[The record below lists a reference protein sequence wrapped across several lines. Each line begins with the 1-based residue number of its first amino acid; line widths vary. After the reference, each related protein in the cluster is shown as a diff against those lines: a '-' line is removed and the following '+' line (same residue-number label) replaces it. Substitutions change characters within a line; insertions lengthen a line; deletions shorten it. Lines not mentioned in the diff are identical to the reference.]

1 MRALT
6 WEGKHSVEMKNVRDP
21 KILKPDDVIIKI
33 TTAAICGSDLHL
45 YNGYIPTMKKGDI
58 LGHENMGEI
67 VEIGPNV
74 KNLKVGDKIVVA
86 FDMGCGKC
94 WHCDHEEYSA
104 CDNSNPN
111 AHMAETL
118 YGSSGAGLYGYSH
131 LYGGYAGGQAEYL
144 RVPWAEVNSIVVPKG
159 IEDEKVLFLSDIFPT
174 GWMAA
179 ENANIKR
186 GDTVA
191 VWGCGPVGQ
200 LAIRSAFMLGA
211 ERVIAIDHYES
222 RLNLAAAAGAET
234 INFDK
239 TEEGILDE
247 IKYLTG
253 GVGPDSCIDAV
264 GLEAHGH
271 TITATIDRA
280 KAAVMLATDRP
291 DVLRQAMQSCRKA
304 GTVSIPGVYGGLLDK
319 IPFGAAFGKGLKFA
333 MGQTHTQKY
342 MKPLL
347 DKILEGEIDPSEIIS
362 HRIDISEGPEAY
374 KNFND
379 NKEEYRKVVIKMH

>member
-6 WEGKHSVEMKNVRDP
+6 WEGKQSVEVKNVRDP
-21 KILKPDDVIIKI
+21 KILRPDDVIIRI

-45 YNGYIPTMKKGDI
+45 YNGYIPTMEKGDI

-67 VEIGPNV
+67 VEVGPNV
-74 KNLKVGDKIVVA
+74 KKLKVGDRIVVA
-86 FDMGCGKC
+86 FDIGCGKC
-94 WHCDHEEYSA
+94 HHCEEQEYSA

-111 AHMAETL
+111 AYMAEAL

-144 RVPWAEVNSIVVPKG
+144 RVPYAETNSIVIPPG

-179 ENANIKR
+179 ENANIKE

-191 VWGCGPVGQ
+191 VWGAGPVGQ
-200 LAIRSAFMLGA
+200 LAIRSAFLMGA
-211 ERVIAIDHYES
+211 ERVIAIDHYDN
-222 RLNLAAAAGAET
+222 RLQLAAKAGAET
-234 INFDK
+234 INFDE
-239 TEEGILDE
+239 TGDGILDE

-264 GLEAHGH
+264 GLEAHGQ
-271 TITATIDRA
+271 TVTAMMDRA
-280 KAAVMLATDRP
+280 KAAMMLATDRP
-291 DVLRQAMQSCRKA
+291 DVLRQAIQACRKA
-304 GTVSIPGVYGGLLDK
+304 GSVSIPGVYGGLLDK
-319 IPFGAAFGKGLKFA
+319 VPFGAAFGKGLTMK
-333 MGQTHTQKY
+333 MGQTHTQRY

-347 DKILEGEIDPSEIIS
+347 DRIIKGEIDPSEIIS
-362 HRIDISEGPEAY
+362 HRIYITQGPEAY

-379 NKEEYRKVVIKMH
+379 NKEEYRKIVIKMH

>member
-6 WEGKHSVEMKNVRDP
+6 WEGKQNVAVKNVRDP
-21 KILKPDDVIIKI
+21 KILRPEDVIIKI

-45 YNGYIPTMKKGDI
+45 YNGVIPSMKKGDI

-67 VEIGPNV
+67 VEIGAAV
-74 KNLKVGDKIVVA
+74 KKLKVGDKIVVA
-86 FDMGCGKC
+86 FDIGCGKC

-111 AHMAETL
+111 AHMAELL
-118 YGSSGAGLYGYSH
+118 YGSGGAGLYGYSH
-131 LYGGYAGGQAEYL
+131 IYGGYAGGQAEYL
-144 RVPWAEVNSIVVPKG
+144 RVPYAEVNSIVVPQG

-179 ENANIKR
+179 ENANIKK

-191 VWGCGPVGQ
+191 VWGAGPVGQ
-200 LAIRSAFMLGA
+200 FAIRSAFLMGA

-222 RLNLAAAAGAET
+222 RLRLAAQAGAET

-239 TEEGILDE
+239 TGDGILDE

-264 GLEAHGH
+264 GLEAHGQ
-271 TITATIDRA
+271 TVTAMLDKA
-280 KAAVMLATDRP
+280 KMALALATDRP
-291 DVLRQAMQSCRKA
+291 DVLRQCMQACRKA

-319 IPFGAAFGKGLKFA
+319 VPFGAAFGKGLKFG

-347 DKILEGEIDPSEIIS
+347 NLILEGKIDPSEIIS
-362 HRIDISEGPEAY
+362 HRIDITQGPDAY